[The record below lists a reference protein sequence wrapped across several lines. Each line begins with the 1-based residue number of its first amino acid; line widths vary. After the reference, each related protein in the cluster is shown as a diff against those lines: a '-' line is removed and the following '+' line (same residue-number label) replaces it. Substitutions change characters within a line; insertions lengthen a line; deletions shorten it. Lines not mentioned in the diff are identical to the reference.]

1 MDRRAVA
8 LVLSEIGMLL
18 ELHGENPFRARAF
31 QNAARTL
38 ERIPEDIVALAESG
52 ELAKVKGFGPATA
65 QVVQEILATGDSS
78 VHQELRSKTPPGL
91 IELLALPGL
100 GVKRLRTL
108 HEKLGIAS
116 LDDLEA
122 AAMAGRIAKL
132 PGFGEKTQQKLLE
145 GAEFVRSTRGL
156 RRQSDVLEVAS
167 WARDLLAAHA
177 AAKRVEVAGELR
189 RRMETVRRID
199 LVAQT
204 DDPDTLISAF
214 LELPGAASG
223 GRDGDASAQVRLG
236 DGVELRLV
244 CTDAE
249 RFPIAW
255 AHATA
260 EPSHWAALV
269 ERAEAAGLRLVP
281 DGVWR
286 GSERVAVADEA
297 ALYDMLDLAYVEPEL
312 REGRG
317 EVEAAAASELPRLV
331 AYEDLRGCFHCH
343 TTYSDGKA
351 TLREMAEAARARGW
365 RYLGLADHSQYA
377 AYAGGLKPDDIA
389 RQHEE
394 IDEWNAEH
402 GDSLW
407 IFKGI
412 EADILPDGRL
422 DYADLD
428 EDVLARFDY
437 VVGSIHSSFGLSE
450 KEQTERMIRA
460 MENPHLT
467 FLGHPT
473 GRLLLSR
480 QPYAINMDAIID
492 AAAERGVAIEINA
505 NPRRLD
511 MDWRLWRRAK
521 EKGVRT
527 GINPDAHSINGL
539 DDVHYGVSIARKGWL
554 TADDV
559 INAWEIEAVKKYF
572 GTGRKR

>member
-1 MDRRAVA
+1 AT
-8 LVLSEIGMLL
+8 
-18 ELHGENPFRARAF
+18 AR
-31 QNAARTL
+31 
-38 ERIPEDIVALAESG
+38 LAEG
-52 ELAKVKGFGPATA
+52 AMLAVSCAAPGSFAA
-65 QVVQEILATGDSS
+65 ALLHATGS
-78 VHQELRSKTPPGL
+78 E
-91 IELLALPGL
+91 E
-100 GVKRLRTL
+100 
-108 HEKLGIAS
+108 
-116 LDDLEA
+116 
-122 AAMAGRIAKL
+122 
-132 PGFGEKTQQKLLE
+132 
-145 GAEFVRSTRGL
+145 
-156 RRQSDVLEVAS
+156 
-167 WARDLLAAHA
+167 
-177 AAKRVEVAGELR
+177 
-189 RRMETVRRID
+189 
-199 LVAQT
+199 
-204 DDPDTLISAF
+204 
-214 LELPGAASG
+214 
-223 GRDGDASAQVRLG
+223 
-236 DGVELRLV
+236 
-244 CTDAE
+244 
-249 RFPIAW
+249 
-255 AHATA
+255 
-260 EPSHWAALV
+260 HWAALV
-269 ERAEAAGLRLVP
+269 ERAASLGMQLTPGGLLRDGAPVAA
-281 DGVWR
+281 
-286 GSERVAVADEA
+286 EDEA
-297 ALYDMLDLAYVEPEL
+297 ALYAALELTFVPPEL

-317 EVEAAAASELPRLV
+317 ELEAAAAGALPRLV

-365 RYLGLADHSQYA
+365 RYLGLADHAQYA
-377 AYAGGLKPDDIA
+377 AYAGGLEPDDIA

-450 KEQTERMIRA
+450 REQTERMIRA

-527 GINPDAHSINGL
+527 GINPD
-539 DDVHYGVSIARKGWL
+539 
-554 TADDV
+554 
-559 INAWEIEAVKKYF
+559 
-572 GTGRKR
+572 

>member
-1 MDRRAVA
+1 MDKHAIA
-8 LVLSEIGMLL
+8 AVLSEIGTLM
-18 ELHGENPFRARAF
+18 ELQGENPFRARAF
-31 QNAARTL
+31 YGAARVIEGL
-38 ERIPEDIVALAESG
+38 EADVA
-52 ELAKVKGFGPATA
+52 ELVRTGKLSKIKGIGPATA
-65 QVVQEILATGDSS
+65 EVARELVETGVST
-78 VHQELRSKTPPGL
+78 VHRELREATPAGL
-91 IELLALPGL
+91 FEVLEVPGL
-100 GVKRLRTL
+100 GAKRIHTL
-108 HEKLGIAS
+108 YRELGIAS
-116 LDDLEA
+116 LDDLERA
-122 AAMAGRIAKL
+122 AGEGRIATL
-132 PGFGEKTQQKLLE
+132 SGFGVKTQEKILE
-145 GAEFVRSTRGL
+145 GIAYLRSVAGRRRWPDGQGVAEWAVGLLGGVPGVRRIEVAGGL
-156 RRQSDVLEVAS
+156 RRLLETVARIDVLVETES
-167 WARDLLAAHA
+167 A
-177 AAKRVEVAGELR
+177 AAVLEAVGSLPGVAE
-189 RRMETVRRID
+189 VRREGD
-199 LVAQT
+199 DVALARLAEGATLLVRCAA
-204 DDPDTLISAF
+204 PASFAAAF
-214 LELPGAASG
+214 
-223 GRDGDASAQVRLG
+223 V
-236 DGVELRLV
+236 
-244 CTDAE
+244 
-249 RFPIAW
+249 
-255 AHATA
+255 HATGG
-260 EPSHWAALV
+260 EEHWAALA
-269 ERAEAAGLRLVP
+269 ERAASLGFELTPSGLMRGGKLVEA
-281 DGVWR
+281 
-286 GSERVAVADEA
+286 ADEA
-297 ALYDMLDLAYVEPEL
+297 AVYAALGMEFVPPEL

-317 EVEAAAASELPRLV
+317 EVEAAVAGSLPRLV

-343 TTYSDGKA
+343 TTYSDGRA